1 MRLLVVRRESMHEP
15 EHGHLTQAGVSLA
28 RRIGTQT
35 SRPDL
40 VVTSPATSAYETAI
54 AMGFAVAE
62 QHTEFGPMEAAL
74 RAGCGWPQPF
84 AATANVVQGDEALG
98 AFARRQVCRWR
109 EVVEQV
115 PESGAALIITHGG
128 IVEVGAIAALPK
140 ADHATWG
147 DALAYGESVRLAF
160 EDGAFREIEVLRVL
174 GHERVVEV

>member
-1 MRLLVVRRESMHEP
+1 MRLLVVQREAMHEP
-15 EHGHLTQAGVSLA
+15 DHGHLTQAGVSLA
-28 RRIGTQT
+28 RRIGSQT

-62 QHTEFGPMEAAL
+62 QRTEFAPMEAAL
-74 RAGCGWPQPF
+74 REAYGRPQPF

-98 AFARRQVCRWR
+98 AFARRQVDLWL

-128 IVEVGAIAALPK
+128 IIEVGAIAALPD
-140 ADHATWG
+140 ADQATRG
-147 DALAYGESVRLAF
+147 DALAYGEGVRLAF
-160 EDGAFREIEVLRVL
+160 EDGAFREIEVLRVR
-174 GHERVVEV
+174 GHERIVEV